1 VSLRIGLSLRYV
13 LGRLSP
19 APKIPFLAAAWEVRS
34 GSQRIFLYERG
45 SFTKGKVKGP
55 PERAFQ
61 CSLAKR
67 AAVSLP
73 LLANLLD
80 AVGFAGRIE

>member
-1 VSLRIGLSLRYV
+1 MRAGSRIHRAE
-13 LGRLSP
+13 RWIEP
-19 APKIPFLAAAWEVRS
+19 A
-34 GSQRIFLYERG
+34 QRIFLNERG
-45 SFTKGKVKGP
+45 SLFMKHKVKGP

-61 CSLAKR
+61 CSLAKL

-80 AVGFAGRIE
+80 AVGFAGGIE